1 MAVIQARKN
10 KKGTTYQVLI
20 RARDGHPPKY
30 KNFPTKQEAKDWA
43 KLEEA
48 RRLQETYFPDQAKKK
63 YTLPE
68 LIDRYIEEVLP
79 SKPKNARDTKRH
91 LLWWKAKIGKYGLS
105 LISYDL
111 IDKYRKELIN
121 KPTEHG
127 KKRNPATVNR
137 YMASL
142 SVVFTYALKQ
152 LGWIKENPMF
162 RFTKLKESKGRQ
174 RLLTRDECDRLLDSC
189 QQSKNKN
196 LHTIVILAIVT
207 GMRQSEILGLTWDC
221 LDIKSKAIRLKDT
234 KNGHP
239 RSIPLIDEFILFFEE
254 LHKKKLPYQTLVF
267 PGRSGLKKISIRRAW
282 DEALMRAEIS
292 ELHFHDLRHAFC
304 TYASQEEGNPA
315 LLAKAT
321 GHQTLDML
329 LRYIREDLS
338 PILKLSESVY
348 KKLIEKEK

>member
-1 MAVIQARKN
+1 MATIQARKN

-20 RARDGHPPKY
+20 RAKDGHPPIY
-30 KNFPTKQEAKDWA
+30 KNFPTKQEARDWS

-63 YTLPE
+63 HTLPE

-79 SKPKNARDTKRH
+79 SKPKNAKDTKRH
-91 LLWWKAKIGKYGLS
+91 LEWWKKKIGKYALG

-111 IDKYRKELIN
+111 VDKYRKELITT
-121 KPTEHG
+121 PTSRG
-127 KKRNPATVNR
+127 SKRNPATVNR

-142 SVVFTYALKQ
+142 SVVFTYAIKQ
-152 LGWIKENPMF
+152 LGWLKENPLL

-174 RLLTRDECDRLLDSC
+174 RLLTRDECDRLLESC
-189 QQSKNKN
+189 QQSKNKK
-196 LHTIVILAIVT
+196 LHSIVVLAIVT
-207 GMRQSEILGLTWDC
+207 GMRQAEILGLTWDC
-221 LDIKSKAIRLKDT
+221 LDLKNKAIRLKDT
-234 KNGHP
+234 KNGRP
-239 RSIPLIDEFILFFEE
+239 RSVPLIDEFMDFFEKLSE
-254 LHKKKLPYQTLVF
+254 KKLSYQTLVF
-267 PGRSGLKKISIRRAW
+267 PGRSGLKKISIRKAW
-282 DEALMRAEIS
+282 NEALIRAEIY

-348 KKLIEKEK
+348 KKLIKKDE